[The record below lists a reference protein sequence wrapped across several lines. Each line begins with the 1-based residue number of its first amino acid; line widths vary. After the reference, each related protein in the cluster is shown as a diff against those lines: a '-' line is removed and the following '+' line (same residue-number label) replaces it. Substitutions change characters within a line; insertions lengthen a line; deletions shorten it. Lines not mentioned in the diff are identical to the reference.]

1 MVRYFAQ
8 SPLTTYQRCAI
19 IPRAMI
25 KKRNTDG
32 DHERLRFEM
41 ADKSYIEKVR
51 KLQRLYE
58 QDKIK
63 WQTLLLQGYTISHIA
78 EEE

>member
-1 MVRYFAQ
+1 
-8 SPLTTYQRCAI
+8 
-19 IPRAMI
+19 MI

-32 DHERLRFEM
+32 DHERLRLEM

-51 KLQRLYE
+51 KLKELYE

-63 WQTLLLQGYTISHIA
+63 WQTLLLQGYTISRIP